1 MIKKQQVLEIIR
13 SLEFESSL
21 LQKILDMIDGVEG
34 DMLPD
39 DIVSNI
45 QTLML
50 EEEERALGAAA
61 TALGMDVTN
70 DPAMKA
76 LDDEYDKEVTGIK
89 SEFDRDMTELN
100 TAMDQLEEADKE
112 LAGVEDEVKVA
123 ELTSAIKGS

>member
-21 LQKILDMIDGVEG
+21 LQKILDMIDAVEG

-39 DIVSNI
+39 DIVSEI

-50 EEEERALGAAA
+50 EEEERALGAAV
-61 TALGMDVTN
+61 TILGMDVAN

-76 LDDEYDKEVTGIK
+76 FDDEYDKEVADIK
-89 SEFDRDMTELN
+89 VEFDRDMTELN
-100 TAMDQLEEADKE
+100 AAMDQLEEADKE
-112 LAGVEDEVKVA
+112 LGGVEDEVKVA

>member
-21 LQKILDMIDGVEG
+21 LQKILDMIDAVEG

-39 DIVSNI
+39 ALVSEI

-50 EEEERALGAAA
+50 EEEERALGEAA
-61 TALGMDVTN
+61 TALGMDVAN
-70 DPAMKA
+70 DPAIKA
-76 LDDEYDKEVTGIK
+76 ADQEYDQEVTDIRA
-89 SEFDRDMTELN
+89 EFDRDMTELSS
-100 TAMDQLEEADKE
+100 AMDQLEQADKE